1 MEGLDDR
8 VMLSAT
14 AGAFPIG
21 HTLEVVAT
29 QPGVSIEFIGDKH
42 PGQLDVVQLVGNKDV
57 LLGHFPSSSINDVE
71 VNLVSSDTVTVDDS
85 LGYPFD
91 KGTTIKVTGT
101 GPGNSLTLKG
111 SATLS
116 GPLANEIYLPG
127 SPGFDTTLFFGP
139 ASFSGPP
146 AGTKYN
152 LDPTVSL
159 TDLIKTTG
167 TLDVQTS
174 SGKVSLSGSNG
185 VTQTLSG
192 LAGSVAGGSGDT
204 LTYSNKSLVQLD
216 LYGVNADVTLDATA
230 AAAGERSFTLEL
242 NDPSV
247 NDSVAIEATPSTLK
261 TNVIANGNNAV
272 VNVEANSAPV
282 LIAGNSSTTVDLG
295 EVVFSGDLLATVTA
309 GIKANVSVSNVG
321 LLTVDDHNNDTT
333 QENVK
338 VTESTISGT
347 GLFGNNA
354 VVVNYKGL
362 GKVQFLAGEFGEKY
376 AVGGSTPTAAFST
389 EIEIDGSAD
398 GALTVSAD
406 MDSNTNLDLVLKNAS
421 KADNSATLVFFA
433 PGAAISP
440 TRNPFSENGAPDLT
454 GGAEASFLNGGHSNV
469 DFTDFSTVVLD
480 NRIPVE

>member
-8 VMLSAT
+8 VMPSAT
-14 AGAFPIG
+14 AGAFSIG

-29 QPGVSIEFIGDKH
+29 KPGVSIEFIGDKH
-42 PGQLDVVQLVGNKDV
+42 HGQLDVVQLVGNKDI
-57 LLGHFPSSSINDVE
+57 LLGHFTSSSINEVE
-71 VNLVSSDTVTVDDS
+71 VNLVSSDSVTVNDS

-91 KGTTIKVTGT
+91 KGTTIKVTGG

-111 SATLS
+111 SVTLS

-146 AGTKYN
+146 AGTEYN

-174 SGKVSLSGSNG
+174 SGKVSLSGSDG

-192 LAGSVAGGSGDT
+192 LAGSVVGGSGDI

-216 LYGVNADVTLDATA
+216 LYGVNANVTLAARA
-230 AAAGERSFTLEL
+230 AAAGEGSFTLEL

-247 NDSVAIEATPSTLK
+247 NDTVAIESTPSNLK
-261 TNVIANGNNAV
+261 TNVIANGDNAV
-272 VNVEANSAPV
+272 VNLESNSAPV
-282 LIAGNSSTTVDLG
+282 SITGNSSTTVDLG
-295 EVVFSGDLLATVTA
+295 EVVFSGDLLSTVTA

-321 LLTVDDHNNDTT
+321 LLTVDDHNNETT

-338 VTESTISGT
+338 VTESTISGA
-347 GLFGNNA
+347 GLFGDNA
-354 VVVNYKGL
+354 VMVNYTGL
-362 GKVQFLAGEFGEKY
+362 GKVQFLAGEMAEKY
-376 AVGGSTPTAAFST
+376 AVGGSTPTAAFTSK
-389 EIEIDGSAD
+389 IEIDGSAN
-398 GALTVSAD
+398 GSLSVSAD
-406 MDSNTNLDLVLKNAS
+406 VDSNTNLCLFLKNAD

-433 PGAAISP
+433 PGAVLTP
-440 TRNPFSENGAPDLT
+440 TSNPFSENGAPILT
-454 GGAEASFLNGGHSNV
+454 GGAEASFFNGGHSLV
-469 DFTDFSTVVLD
+469 EFTDFSTVLLD
-480 NRIPVE
+480 NHVPIT